1 LYTVWIKIDKTLP
14 WIEVEGSYQTRREA
28 KKAAEDF
35 LNSIQMKIVTIPEK
49 GKQMKA
55 MVTIRE

>member
-1 LYTVWIKIDKTLP
+1 MP

-28 KKAAEDF
+28 KKAADDF